1 MFTTIMYG
9 FINEVTRQPA
19 TAELPLRAE
28 RAGGRR
34 RSAAGS
40 PSKVRRVTPASGG
53 GGQLSSKY
61 RVLADSF
68 KHAAGFH

>member
-19 TAELPLRAE
+19 TSDIPLSAKRRARPGRPVKPLAGKKRPVANANRRQRNLP
-28 RAGGRR
+28 G
-34 RSAAGS
+34 
-40 PSKVRRVTPASGG
+40 
-53 GGQLSSKY
+53 KY

-68 KHAAGFH
+68 KRAAGFY

>member
-19 TAELPLRAE
+19 TADIPLRAN
-28 RAGGRR
+28 RGGSPRQSVR
-34 RSAAGS
+34 RSRADARPVAKIGRAQ
-40 PSKVRRVTPASGG
+40 SKMPGT
-53 GGQLSSKY
+53 Y

-68 KHAAGFH
+68 KRAAGFN

>member
-19 TAELPLRAE
+19 IAEIPLRSKRSGGKE
-28 RAGGRR
+28 RPTTGPR
-34 RSAAGS
+34 
-40 PSKVRRVTPASGG
+40 PKVRRVPRAPRLAGH
-53 GGQLSSKY
+53 Y

-68 KHAAGFH
+68 KRAAGFY

>member
-19 TAELPLRAE
+19 CAEIPLRTKRRGE
-28 RAGGRR
+28 QGRSLTRPR
-34 RSAAGS
+34 RSVRPVTDATRRGGHLAG
-40 PSKVRRVTPASGG
+40 T
-53 GGQLSSKY
+53 Y

-68 KHAAGFH
+68 KRAAGFH

>member
-19 TAELPLRAE
+19 SAEIPLRSKRSGGKE
-28 RAGGRR
+28 RPTM
-34 RSAAGS
+34 GS
-40 PSKVRRVTPASGG
+40 RPKVRRVPRAPRRPALLA
-53 GGQLSSKY
+53 GQY

-68 KHAAGFH
+68 KRAAGFY